1 MASLWDQDLTDIL
14 SILGDENNSI
24 SSTLSENDLPSI
36 LDGGDGELLPAT
48 SQSTGEKGIS
58 TLQDP
63 TIIHNTPSDQTKLQ
77 NQHVMQFQ
85 RTLTPGTKME
95 SNGSLLLENDR
106 LQIGQAFSGQ
116 DTGTILNDVIA
127 NTTQAASQSPT
138 SHNTKYN
145 MNCAVHT
152 TGASP
157 RGVKRPIYNQSKQV
171 EHCDKQIIGSNTQAK
186 KNIRNPTQST
196 NNLFTILGLILQA
209 FESPMTREL
218 EERYICVLN
227 RALFEIQ
234 NARRFLQQSPGN
246 T

>member
-138 SHNTKYN
+138 SHNTKY
-145 MNCAVHT
+145 
-152 TGASP
+152 ASP
-157 RGVKRPIYNQSKQV
+157 RGVKRPIYNQSEQV
-171 EHCDKQIIGSNTQAK
+171 EHCDKQIIGGNTQAK

-227 RALFEIQ
+227 RALFEVQ